1 MAAVESLAAGVA
13 AAGDP
18 ATRGGA
24 FARRLADRALAAL
37 LEEAHL
43 SPKPGL
49 VDGRGGGAHRD
60 LDLALMCRSAQA
72 LWPGFTAMAGAA
84 RAAGAPTAALRRT
97 LGRLGR
103 DTEAAMLDATGG
115 VNTHRG
121 AIWALGLLVA
131 AAALDAGDGSGPG
144 AARRIAVSAGTLAR
158 LADPGAPARTG
169 HNGEVACRRYNV
181 GGARGQ
187 ARAGFPQVVDVA
199 LPALAASRT
208 RGEGE
213 TAARLNALVALIAGL
228 DDTCVL
234 SRAGAAGLA
243 RLQAGA
249 AAVTAAGGVATLA
262 GRRALRA
269 LDADALAL
277 GASPGG
283 AADLLAAAL
292 FLDRFH

>member
-1 MAAVESLAAGVA
+1 MEAVVESPVAPRAAT
-13 AAGDP
+13 
-18 ATRGGA
+18 TRGDA
-24 FARRLADRALAAL
+24 FARRLADLALVAL
-37 LEEAHL
+37 LQEAHL

-49 VDGRGGGAHRD
+49 VDGRGGGAHHD

-72 LWPGFTAMAGAA
+72 LWPGFAAMAEAA
-84 RAAGAPTAALRRT
+84 QAAGAPTAALRRT

-103 DTEAAMLDATGG
+103 EAEAAMLNATGG

-131 AAALDAGDGSGPG
+131 AAALDAGNGPG
-144 AARRIAVSAGTLAR
+144 AARRIAAVAGTLAR
-158 LADPGAPARTG
+158 LADPGAPVRTG
-169 HNGEVACRRYNV
+169 HKGETACRRYNV

-199 LPALAASRT
+199 LPALAASRA
-208 RGEGE
+208 RGDGE

-234 SRAGAAGLA
+234 SRAGTAGLVC
-243 RLQAGA
+243 LQAGA

-262 GRRALRA
+262 GRRALQA
-269 LDADALAL
+269 LEADALAL